1 MENILRSRTCFDAG
15 WLFEHSDDAAY
26 AGKDFDD
33 SAWRGVHL
41 PHDWSI
47 DYEVKE
53 DSPCGGGGGYAE
65 AGVSWYRKHFTYAKG
80 EKLAS
85 FMFDGVFADS
95 DVYLNGTR
103 IGGNGYGYSS
113 FGVPATDALVDGE
126 NVIAVRVDNSEQ
138 PNSRWYT
145 GSGIYRDVW
154 FDEYAPVHMAQWG
167 VFAFTNRLYPETNGA
182 HLQIRARIVN
192 DSDVPVSTG
201 VVHRLYDAEGNL
213 VSQSGTALRL
223 PAHSDGETMTSPVVK
238 DAHLWT
244 DKDPYLYKLV
254 SRVVYGPDD
263 VDEIVTPV
271 GIRTA
276 TFDCDKGFLLN
287 GKTVKIKGMCVHHD
301 CGVTGAVGY
310 RESWERRLKALKEMG
325 CNGIRCAHNPPT
337 PALLDLC
344 DELGFLVMD
353 EAFDEWLL
361 TKDKNNNYYSER
373 FAFGSAKYFDREAED
388 IMCMMLHRD
397 RNHPSVI
404 IWSIGNEIPEQA
416 SADGAK
422 IAKFLQDICHRE
434 DPTRMVTSACDN
446 IVAAAPST
454 TRREFEEVLDVV
466 GYNYVGRWRERA
478 ETFYDD
484 DRRLY
489 PNRRVVGTENGSA
502 GGTRG
507 VYGKPGENWRDYRT
521 ATMRNEMLFR
531 YMAGRPFVSGDYL
544 WTGIDYLGETRWPS
558 RGSGSGPIDSAGF
571 PKDTYYYFRSIW
583 NEDATTLHI
592 LPHWNWEGDEG
603 EFKTVIV
610 YSNCEEVDLFINDR
624 LVATRGTKVPFY
636 GARTAWYDR
645 GPGRPTTL
653 DLHLTFDVPYE
664 KGTLKAV
671 GYRYEDEPVPAGM
684 DPFTARMRPK
694 KRVKIAE
701 EVVVT
706 TGAPVALEAR
716 VFKDTI
722 DVNGIAQ
729 VEIRAKDAQGNYV
742 PTASNLVK
750 CTINGKAVLLGMDSG
765 DMTDHT
771 LYGCAERKLF
781 SGCLL
786 AVARAEGEGEFTMEF
801 TSEGLEPASVKI
813 TAR

>member
-1 MENILRSRTCFDAG
+1 MADTLRSRKLFDDG
-15 WLFEHSDDAAY
+15 WLFEHSDDPAY
-26 AGKDFDD
+26 AEKGFADG
-33 SAWRGVHL
+33 AWRSVRL
-41 PHDWSI
+41 PHDWSV

-53 DSPCGGGGGYAE
+53 DNPTGGGGGYAE
-65 AGVSWYRKHFTYAKG
+65 SGVSWYRKHFTYKKGDAK
-80 EKLAS
+80 AS
-85 FMFDGVFADS
+85 FLFDGVFADC
-95 DVYLNGTR
+95 DVYVNGVR
-103 IGGNGYGYSS
+103 AGGNGYGYSS
-113 FGVPATDALVDGE
+113 FSVPGDALADGE

-154 FDEYAPVHMAQWG
+154 LDEYAPVHMALWG
-167 VFAFTNRLYPETNGA
+167 VFAFTNRLYPETGGA

-192 DSDVPVSTG
+192 ETDEPVSTG
-201 VVHRLYDAEGNL
+201 VVHRLYDAQGNL

-223 PAHSDGETMTSPVVK
+223 PARSDGETMTSPVVQN
-238 DAHLWT
+238 AHLWT

-254 SRVVYGPDD
+254 STVVKGPDD
-263 VDEIVTPV
+263 VDEVTTVV

-276 TFDCDKGFLLN
+276 TFDCDRGFLLN
-287 GKTVKIKGMCVHHD
+287 GETVKIKGMCVHHD

-310 RESWERRLKALKEMG
+310 RDSWERRLRALKDMG

-373 FAFGSAKYFDREAED
+373 FAYGSAKYFDREAES

-404 IWSIGNEIPEQA
+404 LWSIGNEIPEQA

-422 IAKFLQDICHRE
+422 IARFLQDICHRE

-478 ETFYDD
+478 ETFYDE
-484 DRRLY
+484 DRHDY
-489 PNRRVVGTENGSA
+489 PKRRVVGTENGSA

-507 VYGKPGENWRDYRT
+507 VYGKPGEMWRDYRT
-521 ATMRNEMLFR
+521 ATMRNEFLFR
-531 YMAGRPFVSGDYL
+531 YMAGRDFVSGDYL

-558 RGSGSGPIDSAGF
+558 RGAGSGPIDSAGF

-583 NEDATTLHI
+583 NEDATTLHV

-610 YSNCEEVDLFINDR
+610 YTNCEEVDLFINGR

-664 KGTLKAV
+664 KGELKAV

-684 DPFTARMRPK
+684 DPFAARMRPK

-701 EVVVT
+701 ETVVT
-706 TGAPVALEAR
+706 TGAPVALKAQA
-716 VFKDTI
+716 FKDRVGV
-722 DVNGIAQ
+722 DGLAQ
-729 VEIRAKDAQGNYV
+729 VEIRAVDANGNFV
-742 PTASNLVK
+742 PTASNKVR
-750 CTINGKAVLLGMDSG
+750 CTVTGCAEFKGLDSG

-771 LYGCAERKLF
+771 LYGSCERAMF

-786 AVARAEGEGEFTMEF
+786 AVAVPTGKGEFTLSF
-801 TSEGLEPASVKI
+801 GSEGLRGASV
-813 TAR
+813 TLRAE